1 MYVVIM
7 CIPVIDLF
15 FVYTTGLKDYLA
27 KLDSRYEEK
36 VKKDGTNMAR
46 KQRIMGAPLSTAP
59 PANAPQWT
67 LDPQWVQQSRLMKR
81 NDILIVIPL

>member
-1 MYVVIM
+1 
-7 CIPVIDLF
+7 
-15 FVYTTGLKDYLA
+15 
-27 KLDSRYEEK
+27 
-36 VKKDGTNMAR
+36 MAT

>member
-1 MYVVIM
+1 
-7 CIPVIDLF
+7 
-15 FVYTTGLKDYLA
+15 
-27 KLDSRYEEK
+27 
-36 VKKDGTNMAR
+36 MAR

-59 PANAPQWT
+59 PANAPQST